1 MKITN
6 LEKSVGNF
14 KLEIEHLD
22 IKQGMI
28 HGIIGHNGCGKSVLL
43 KLIMGIMEKDS
54 GIIDYEG
61 MSLNKVTLMN
71 QRPYLLHD
79 TVYNNV
85 VYPLKIRGITPD
97 EKKIDKLLD
106 KVDMLPL
113 KKQYARS
120 LSSGERQKLSF
131 LRAIVFEPE
140 FIMMDETLS
149 NLDPDSEQ
157 VIVDMIKEIQTIKP
171 KTWVIV
177 SHQLERHEG
186 LCDVIH
192 KMEKGKYCGIIKG
205 RYN

>member
-6 LEKSVGNF
+6 LEKSMGNF

-113 KKQYARS
+113 KKQ
-120 LSSGERQKLSF
+120 
-131 LRAIVFEPE
+131 
-140 FIMMDETLS
+140 
-149 NLDPDSEQ
+149 SE
-157 VIVDMIKEIQTIKP
+157 
-171 KTWVIV
+171 
-177 SHQLERHEG
+177 
-186 LCDVIH
+186 
-192 KMEKGKYCGIIKG
+192 
-205 RYN
+205 

>member
-22 IKQGMI
+22 IKQGII
-28 HGIIGHNGCGKSVLL
+28 HGIAGHNGCGKSVLL

-61 MSLNKVTLMN
+61 MSMNKVTLMN

-97 EKKIDKLLD
+97 EKKIDILLD

-157 VIVDMIKEIQTIKP
+157 VIVDMIKEIQAIKP

-177 SHQLERHEG
+177 SHQLERHES
-186 LCDVIH
+186 LCDVVH